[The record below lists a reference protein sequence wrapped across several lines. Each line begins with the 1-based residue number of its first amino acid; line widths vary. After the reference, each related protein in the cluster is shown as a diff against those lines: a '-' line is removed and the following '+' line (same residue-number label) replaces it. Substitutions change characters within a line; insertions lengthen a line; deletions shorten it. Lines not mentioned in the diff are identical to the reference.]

1 MTLLAKFISAEPS
14 LAYRKPISRLLFLRT
29 VSIAIQLLSV
39 IVLHF
44 SMGTHDY
51 IGVLL
56 LIIAFETLF
65 HLSSIVYFSRLNAT
79 NLALA
84 LQILADITFLS
95 LMLLYS
101 GGATNAFV
109 SLLLLPLIIAAVCL
123 PLRWLALCSFTA
135 VGFYTL
141 LVFNMPKH
149 EMHHMDMQEH
159 FLGMWLN
166 FVLSA
171 LVVTTTISA
180 LVKANT
186 NKERQMAI
194 QREET
199 LRSEQL
205 MALGTAAAQV
215 THHLATPIANL
226 QMIYE
231 DLEEEIGGNNSLV
244 KEMAAPLLQCTQQL
258 AYFRDYASQI
268 KANKIAPIFINNLLN
283 EFYDACLLHFP
294 EQQIELNNQTR
305 PESKINADS
314 LLLSALI
321 NVVQNA
327 VDANNQAAKQTIQIN
342 VFEKSDLLNIEI
354 TDQGNGFDLDLLDSL
369 GHETIKSQ
377 KGMGIALFL
386 SNTTVNKLG
395 GELIIENNQHAAEN
409 HGAKV
414 TVRLP
419 LL

>member
-1 MTLLAKFISAEPS
+1 MTLLSKFLSAEPA

-29 VSIAIQLLSV
+29 VSIAIQLISV

-44 SMGTHDY
+44 SVSKNDY
-51 IGVLL
+51 VVVLL
-56 LIIAFETLF
+56 LVIAFETLF
-65 HLSSIVYFSRLNAT
+65 HLASIVYFSRLNAT
-79 NLALA
+79 NFALA
-84 LQILADITFLS
+84 LQILADISFLS
-95 LMLLYS
+95 LLLLYS

-123 PLRWLALCSFTA
+123 PLHWLAVCSLTA
-135 VGFYTL
+135 VSFYTL

-149 EMHHMDMQEH
+149 AMHHMDMQEH
-159 FLGMWLN
+159 FLGMWIN

-180 LVKANT
+180 LVKANA

-231 DLEEEIGGNNSLV
+231 DLLDEIGENNSLIN
-244 KEMAAPLLQCTQQL
+244 EMAQPLTQCTEQL

-268 KANKIAPIFINNLLN
+268 KENKINEKCVNTVIN

-294 EQQIELNNQTR
+294 EQRIVLTNLASTS
-305 PESKINADS
+305 SKISSDS

-321 NVVQNA
+321 NLVQNA
-327 VDANNQAAKQTIQIN
+327 VDANRQNQSNQIEIN
-342 VFEKSDLLNIEI
+342 VGESDGQLNIDIE
-354 TDQGNGFDLDLLDSL
+354 DAGAGFDLELLDSL
-369 GHETIKSQ
+369 GHETVKSQ

-395 GELIIENNQHAAEN
+395 GKLIIANNQDV
-409 HGAKV
+409 GAKV
-414 TVRLP
+414 SVRLP

>member
-1 MTLLAKFISAEPS
+1 MTLLAKFLSAEPA

-29 VSIAIQLLSV
+29 VSIAIQLISV

-44 SMGTHDY
+44 SVSKNDY
-51 IGVLL
+51 VGVLL
-56 LIIAFETLF
+56 LVIAFETLF
-65 HLSSIVYFSRLNAT
+65 HLASIVYFSRLNAT
-79 NLALA
+79 NFALA
-84 LQILADITFLS
+84 LQILADISFLS
-95 LMLLYS
+95 LLLLYS

-123 PLRWLALCSFTA
+123 PLRWLAVCSLTA
-135 VGFYTL
+135 VSFYTL

-149 EMHHMDMQEH
+149 AMHHMDMQEH
-159 FLGMWLN
+159 FLGMWIN

-180 LVKANT
+180 LVKANA

-231 DLEEEIGGNNSLV
+231 DLLDEIGENNSLIN
-244 KEMAAPLLQCTQQL
+244 EMAQPLTQCTEQL

-268 KANKIAPIFINNLLN
+268 KENKIKEKCVNTVIN

-294 EQQIELNNQTR
+294 EQRIVLTNLASAS
-305 PESKINADS
+305 SKISSDS

-321 NVVQNA
+321 NLVQNA
-327 VDANNQAAKQTIQIN
+327 VDANRQNQSNQIEIN
-342 VFEKSDLLNIEI
+342 VGENDGQLNIDIED
-354 TDQGNGFDLDLLDSL
+354 TGAGFDLELLDSL
-369 GHETIKSQ
+369 GHETVKSQ

-395 GELIIENNQHAAEN
+395 GKLIIANNQDA
-409 HGAKV
+409 GAKV
-414 TVRLP
+414 SVRLP

>member
-1 MTLLAKFISAEPS
+1 MALLAKFISADPS

-29 VSIAIQLLSV
+29 VSIAIQLLTV
-39 IVLHF
+39 IVMHF
-44 SMGTHDY
+44 SIGTQDY
-51 IGVLL
+51 IGALL

-65 HLSSIVYFSRLNAT
+65 HLSSIVYFARLNAT
-79 NLALA
+79 NFALA
-84 LQILADITFLS
+84 LQILADISFLS
-95 LMLLYS
+95 LLLFYS

-123 PLRWLALCSFTA
+123 PLSWLALCSITA

-141 LVFNMPKH
+141 LVLNMPAH
-149 EMHHMDMQEH
+149 DLHHMDMQEH
-159 FLGMWLN
+159 FLGMWIN

-180 LVKANT
+180 LVKANA
-186 NKERQMAI
+186 NKEKQMAL

-226 QMIYE
+226 QMLYE
-231 DLEEEIGGNNSLV
+231 DLLDELGNDNALLREIAV
-244 KEMAAPLLQCTQQL
+244 PLSQCNQQL
-258 AYFRDYASQI
+258 SYFRNYASEI
-268 KANKIAPIFINNLLN
+268 KDNAQAPILVSTLLS
-283 EFYDACLLHFP
+283 EFHDACLLHFP
-294 EQQIELNNQTR
+294 EQHIELIN
-305 PESKINADS
+305 ESDTTTEILTDG

-327 VDANNQAAKQTIQIN
+327 VDANKHVNTNKVVIR
-342 VFEKSDLLNIEI
+342 VFEFSNRLNIEI
-354 TDQGNGFDLDLLDSL
+354 TDEGNGFDMELLDSL

-395 GELIIENNQHAAEN
+395 GEIRIENINNA
-409 HGAKV
+409 GAKV

-419 LL
+419 LI